1 MSDNNRSINNNNG
14 SIKIE
19 GNNINSSGVRVAGG
33 MTAPSFTALQPNAPL
48 TATSNDNEAPAQALP
63 PAPNSKPRER
73 DPAPIETYVYRDFAS
88 AEPSTINTGTSHERM
103 PPQSLQSQKLPSKL
117 AAMLSDSD
125 LTSVI
130 TWMPHGRSWKILNRE
145 LFSSF
150 ALPRYFGH
158 SNHASFVRIVNAW
171 GFRRISIGV
180 DRDSYFHELFLRG
193 KPSLHQRM
201 KRLPSCHRKT
211 PVDKD
216 DKCPD
221 FYELAKTSPL
231 PEVTW
236 SSNSSN
242 QMSNSYPGAAGPG
255 GVFSPGLNHSNIM
268 SVGPYMPETVKPI
281 HYGDATGAFSSSAMN
296 GLMSGGIGGVV
307 NMGVGGLGTNSSS
320 SYGMGENPMLS
331 LLGINDHL
339 SGNGLSQQPPTDASS
354 LNAYTQSLQR
364 DNENLMLKIKL
375 LEYENQAK
383 QLEQQQQQ
391 QRPQQQPQQQQQQ
404 WSTIN
409 VNQQL
414 NNNFTEDNGGNGGGA
429 LMDSNNANN
438 MGNIGNVTNTAAAP
452 SYNPGNVCLPDKV
465 V

>member
-1 MSDNNRSINNNNG
+1 MSNIKEAAKVKDEKKEDDINNNSA
-14 SIKIE
+14 SI
-19 GNNINSSGVRVAGG
+19 VAAGG
-33 MTAPSFTALQPNAPL
+33 LTLTASTRTSLEVNAPVI
-48 TATSNDNEAPAQALP
+48 AASNDHGTPDHP
-63 PAPNSKPRER
+63 PAPNSKPREQ

-117 AAMLSDSD
+117 AAMLSDPD

-145 LFSSF
+145 LFASF

-193 KPSLHQRM
+193 KPNLHRRM

-231 PEVTW
+231 PEITW
-236 SSNSSN
+236 STNASN
-242 QMSNSYPGAAGPG
+242 QISGGFIGAGGGAA
-255 GVFSPGLNHSNIM
+255 FTPGLNHAGI
-268 SVGPYMPETVKPI
+268 VGGRPYMPDTVKPI

-296 GLMSGGIGGVV
+296 GMMAGGMGS
-307 NMGVGGLGTNSSS
+307 GVGMGGGGLAANNSSF
-320 SYGMGENPMLS
+320 GMAENPMMS
-331 LLGINDHL
+331 MLGMNGHL
-339 SGNGLSQQPPTDASS
+339 SGNGNPPQQPPTDASS

-364 DNENLMLKIKL
+364 ENENLMLKIKL

-383 QLEQQQQQ
+383 QIEQQHQPQQQ
-391 QRPQQQPQQQQQQ
+391 LQQLQQHLQQQPQQQPQQQQQ
-404 WSTIN
+404 WSTGN
-409 VNQQL
+409 TNQQI
-414 NNNFTEDNGGNGGGA
+414 NNNLTD
-429 LMDSNNANN
+429 NNAATSGGVN
-438 MGNIGNVTNTAAAP
+438 MGFMGNMTNNAAAP
-452 SYNPGNVCLPDKV
+452 SYNPSLPDKV
-465 V
+465 I